1 MEKPG
6 AQASWSIVSLALVR
20 LRRLREEFGDRL
32 QVGNRNFVLVSE
44 EEMGRAI
51 LIYLE
56 LIRNLAEEAGA
67 SPLAAALKIKD
78 RLKGKTVALVLSG
91 SSISLERLRWLLNN
105 Q

>member
-1 MEKPG
+1 
-6 AQASWSIVSLALVR
+6 
-20 LRRLREEFGDRL
+20 
-32 QVGNRNFVLVSE
+32 
-44 EEMGRAI
+44 MGRAI

-56 LIRNLAEEAGA
+56 LIRNLSEEAGA

-91 SSISLERLRWLLNN
+91 SSLSLERLKRLLND